1 MIAVLE
7 PIVAYAEDR
16 WNIKRKAG
24 SILFGFIAWSLGLM
38 TVFSFNLWS
47 DVKPLDAFQLFTGK
61 TIFDLIDYFTA
72 NVMMPLGAI
81 IISLFVGWKIQVEK
95 LKSDLGFVSEFFFK
109 TVVVTR

>member
-1 MIAVLE
+1 ME
-7 PIVAYAEDR
+7 R
-16 WNIKRKAG
+16 
-24 SILFGFIAWSLGLM
+24 FGDSLGLA

-47 DVKPLDAFQLFTGK
+47 DVKPLDAYQLFTGK

-81 IISLFVGWKIQVEK
+81 VISLFVGWKLQAEK

-109 TVVVTR
+109 MWLLLVRFLAPIAIFAIFISNFI

>member
-1 MIAVLE
+1 
-7 PIVAYAEDR
+7 
-16 WNIKRKAG
+16 
-24 SILFGFIAWSLGLM
+24 M

-81 IISLFVGWKIQVEK
+81 IISLFVGWKMQVEK
-95 LKSDLGFVSEFFFK
+95 LKSDLGFVSEFFFR
-109 TVVVTR
+109 TWLLLIRFLAPIAIFAIFISNFI